1 MAFTYVTYRI
11 TCESSGASVSGKAI
25 NIFHVTAG
33 SASTLPLGTINGI
46 LTDIKAFY
54 TPAATY
60 MTTNWTIG
68 SRVLEYLPGGTA
80 PVIIGATPQ
89 VQVMSGSNAMPPQL
103 AAVVSW
109 RTPLAGP
116 SFRGRTFLGPLN
128 NTAFSAASL
137 SGAFTAAMNTAASTL
152 ITALQTRITGNG
164 GLVVRS
170 TVQQLDTPVVSGVM
184 NTKVDTL
191 RKRS

>member
-33 SASTLPLGTINGI
+33 SDTTLPLATINGI
-46 LTDIKAFY
+46 LTDLKALY

-68 SRVLEYLPGGTA
+68 SRVLEYLPNGDA

-89 VQVMSGSNAMPPQL
+89 VQAMSGSQAMPPQL
-103 AAVVSW
+103 AAVISW
-109 RTPLAGP
+109 RTPKAGP

-128 NTAFSAASL
+128 QTAFSATSL
-137 SGAFTAAMNTAASTL
+137 SGAFTAAMNTAATTL
-152 ITALQTRITGNG
+152 ITALQTRIGGNG
-164 GLVVRS
+164 GLVIRS
-170 TVQQLDTPVVSGVM
+170 EVKKLDTPVVSATM
-184 NTKVDTL
+184 NSKVDTL
-191 RKRS
+191 RKRA

>member
-1 MAFTYVTYRI
+1 MTFTYVTYRI

-33 SASTLPLGTINGI
+33 SDTTLPLSTINGI

-68 SRVLEYLPGGTA
+68 SRVLEYLPNGDA

-89 VQVMSGSNAMPPQL
+89 VQGMSGSQAMPPQL

-109 RTPLAGP
+109 RTPKAGP
-116 SFRGRTFLGPLN
+116 SFRGRTFMGPLN
-128 NTAFSAASL
+128 QTAFSATSL
-137 SGAFTAAMNTAASTL
+137 SGTFTGAMNTAATTL
-152 ITALQTRITGNG
+152 ITALQARIGGNG
-164 GLVVRS
+164 GLVIRS
-170 TVQQLDTPVVSGVM
+170 TVKQLDTPVVSATM
-184 NTKVDTL
+184 NSKVDTL
-191 RKRS
+191 RKRA